1 MSMKEMPAMTPVDGG
16 KIWKHSFEKFKATVY
31 VPHNDLMDDV
41 LNYGFIAPYLL
52 VFAEQD
58 YSDDFPGAVQFA
70 RTNGFEDIAKKYGS
84 SVVFVYPTSD
94 GGWKNAAPDLFSE
107 IISNSKI
114 HEFYEDGVAKAYNRF
129 TKQLEGHYIR
139 GAIFRTCLYGFG
151 KSADYIAAN
160 CLNHFEGDGLWGR
173 ADCAPVVCTLYG
185 LSDEAEI
192 KIETDDIP
200 VISYGNS
207 IKVNDLFK
215 SKCRWF
221 LEKPEPDFV
230 SDMDGFAKQ
239 FRRMLGEMEVDPDLE
254 KDGLKI
260 EPCVITVKTSLD
272 NNGND
277 KSTSEHK
284 LGYFAFYN
292 KPIFDPGRGPVPL
305 VLAFHGG
312 GDSSFYISYI
322 SDWAGIAHRHDFLL
336 VAVENHLNS
345 TATEMV
351 ELVSHLK
358 KQYNIDPTRIYAS
371 GFSMGGCK
379 TWDIIQ
385 EYPTL
390 IAAAAP
396 MDATFDVG
404 CNLYGQPVA
413 GGINKTEPVPTYYI
427 GGEITPL
434 PELPFQ
440 AQKCIDRTKYILDLN
455 EATKADSYTVKL
467 EDKDK
472 WQNKIWGID
481 GDYTH
486 AVVDPNRKGKL
497 TLQFFTRNDGKCY
510 NVFGSID
517 NQGHECRPH
526 TCEYAWRFMS
536 CFTRMANDQITGG
549 ELEQVKKA
557 LE

>member
-1 MSMKEMPAMTPVDGG
+1 MPMKEMPAISPVDGG
-16 KIWKHSFEKFKATVY
+16 KVWKHCFEKFKATVF
-31 VPHNDLMDDV
+31 VPDNDLMDDV

-52 VFAEQD
+52 VFAEKD
-58 YSDDFPGAVQFA
+58 YSDDFSAAVQFA
-70 RTNGFEDIAKKYGS
+70 RINGFESIAKKYGS
-84 SVVFVYPTSD
+84 SVVFIYPTSD
-94 GGWKNAAPDLFSE
+94 EGWEGAAPDLFSE

-129 TKQLEGHYIR
+129 TKQLEGYYIR

-151 KSADYIAAN
+151 KSADYIASH

-173 ADCAPVVCTLYG
+173 ADCAPVVCTLSG
-185 LSDEAEI
+185 LSQGDEI
-192 KIETDDIP
+192 KIDSYDIP

-207 IKVNDLFK
+207 ASVNSLFK

-221 LEKPEPDFV
+221 LEKAKPDFAA
-230 SDMDGFAKQ
+230 DMEGFAKQ

-254 KDGLKI
+254 KEGLKI
-260 EPCVITVKTSLD
+260 DPCVITVKTSVD
-272 NNGND
+272 NCGND
-277 KSTSEHK
+277 KGSSEHK

-292 KPIFDPGRGPVPL
+292 KSIFDEGKGPVPL
-305 VLAFHGG
+305 LLAFHGG

-358 KQYNIDPTRIYAS
+358 KQYKIDPSRIYAS

-404 CNLYGQPVA
+404 CNIYGQTVA
-413 GGINKTEPVPTYYI
+413 GGINRTEAVPTYYI

-455 EATKADSYTVKL
+455 QAAKAPLYTVKL
-467 EDKDK
+467 EDKEK
-472 WQNKIWGID
+472 WQNKIWGIN

-486 AVVDPNRKGKL
+486 SVLDPKRKGKL
-497 TLQFFTRNDGKCY
+497 TLQFFTRDDGKCY

-526 TCEYAWRFMS
+526 TCEYAWRFLS
-536 CFTRMANDQITGG
+536 SFTRTPDGTISGG
-549 ELEQVKKA
+549 DFDRLKKSLE
-557 LE
+557 